1 MSSLSTMEPVAPRDG
16 SPLPAGTMP
25 VSLNEVWRQSLK
37 KNEALLRNTSV
48 TVRCELLPQVD
59 GDPRQLQTLF
69 DRLLSL
75 ILSNPPVGSRL
86 FLYVDCQEEI
96 LGEKDGAELK
106 KWTLR
111 FSTNIPANEEWRQI
125 HQPVLQECEQIVTR
139 HNGEFAVNRIQN
151 TGCLFVMNLY
161 GKTDPCPQ

>member
-1 MSSLSTMEPVAPRDG
+1 MEPVAPRDG
-16 SPLPAGTMP
+16 SPLPAGTMQ

-48 TVRCELLPQVD
+48 TVRCELLPRVD
-59 GDPRQLQTLF
+59 GDPRQFETLF

-86 FLYVDCQEEI
+86 FLYVDCHEEI
-96 LGEKDGAELK
+96 VEKDGAELK

-111 FSTNIPANEEWRQI
+111 FSTNIPANEEWRQV
-125 HQPVLQECEQIVTR
+125 HQPILQECEQIVTR
-139 HNGEFAVNRIQN
+139 HNGEFTVNRIQN
-151 TGCLFVMNLY
+151 TGSLFVMNLY

>member
-1 MSSLSTMEPVAPRDG
+1 MLSLSTMEPVAPRDG
-16 SPLPAGTMP
+16 SALPSGTMP
-25 VSLNEVWRQSLK
+25 VSLNEVWRRSLK
-37 KNEALLRNTSV
+37 KNEGLLRNTSV
-48 TVRCELLPQVD
+48 TVRCELLPQVE
-59 GDPRQLQTLF
+59 GDPWQLEMLF

-75 ILSNPPVGSRL
+75 ILNNPPVGSRL

-96 LGEKDGAELK
+96 FEKDGAELK

-111 FSTNIPANEEWRQI
+111 FSTNIPANEEWRQA
-125 HQPVLQECEQIVTR
+125 HQPVLQECEKIVTR
-139 HNGEFAVNRIQN
+139 HNGELTVNRVQN

>member
-1 MSSLSTMEPVAPRDG
+1 MEPVAPRDG
-16 SPLPAGTMP
+16 SPVPAGRMP

-37 KNEALLRNTSV
+37 KNEVLLRNASV
-48 TVRCELLPQVD
+48 TVRCELLPQVE
-59 GDPRQLQTLF
+59 GDPRQFQTLF
-69 DRLLSL
+69 DRLVSL
-75 ILSNPPVGSRL
+75 ILNHPPVGSRL

-96 LGEKDGAELK
+96 LEKDGAELK

-111 FSTNIPANEEWRQI
+111 FSTNIPASEEWRQA
-125 HQPVLQECEQIVTR
+125 HQPVLQECEQIVAR
-139 HNGEFAVNRIQN
+139 HNGEFTVNRIQN

>member
-1 MSSLSTMEPVAPRDG
+1 MSLLSTMEPVASRDG
-16 SPLPAGTMP
+16 SPLSPGALS

-37 KNEALLRNTSV
+37 KNEGLLRNTSV
-48 TVRCELLPQVD
+48 TVRCDLLPQVD

-96 LGEKDGAELK
+96 LDEEDGKSTK

-111 FSTNIPANEEWRQI
+111 FSTNIPAGEEWKQA
-125 HQPVLQECEQIVTR
+125 HEPVWQECEKIVNR
-139 HNGEFAVNRIQN
+139 HSGAFTVNRIQN